1 MQFVEF
7 KAHQSSEIQALFART
22 FSAAE
27 GPAEGEQVAGLV
39 RKLMAD
45 SAPEDVLGFMAME
58 QGGIVAGI
66 FFSRLTFDSPIT
78 AFLLSPVAV
87 HPDHQGRG
95 IGQRLIRYGLARLKA
110 RGATRIFTY
119 GDPAFYS
126 RVGFMPAPLETAPFR
141 LSQPEGWLDQAL
153 DGGEVTASAGAPRC
167 VAAFDDPAY
176 W

>member
-1 MQFVEF
+1 
-7 KAHQSSEIQALFART
+7 
-22 FSAAE
+22 
-27 GPAEGEQVAGLV
+27 
-39 RKLMAD
+39 MAD